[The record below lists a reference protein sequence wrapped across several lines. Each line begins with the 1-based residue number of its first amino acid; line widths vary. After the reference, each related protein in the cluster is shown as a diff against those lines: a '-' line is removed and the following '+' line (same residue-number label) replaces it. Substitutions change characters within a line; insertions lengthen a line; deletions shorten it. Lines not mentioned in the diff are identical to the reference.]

1 MFIRPQNIYSL
12 NNPGNPIILKILV
25 QTTLRL
31 THKKH
36 IRFLKLTHKGFTYVL
51 PNLRTHLL
59 SSLEAHR
66 LPAAPGRSRLHLK
79 VV

>member
-1 MFIRPQNIYSL
+1 MLIRPQNIYSL

-36 IRFLKLTHKGFTYVL
+36 IRFLKFTHKQGYQVLGFMSI
-51 PNLRTHLL
+51 L
-59 SSLEAHR
+59 SEKSR
-66 LPAAPGRSRLHLK
+66 FGDRSYSGK
-79 VV
+79 S